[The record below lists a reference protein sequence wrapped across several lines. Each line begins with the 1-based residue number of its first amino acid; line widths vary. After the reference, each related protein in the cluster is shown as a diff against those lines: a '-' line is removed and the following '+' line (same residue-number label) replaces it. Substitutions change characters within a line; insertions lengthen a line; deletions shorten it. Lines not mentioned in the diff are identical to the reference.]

1 MNTRL
6 ARLRRPLAALLAAA
20 AAGTALMALRPGP
33 PPSVHVPGAARDLP
47 AGTTLRPSDL
57 RALALPPGA
66 VPSGALRTSATGRV
80 LAAPM
85 RRGEP
90 LTDARLIGDSLLEG
104 YAPGT
109 VAAPVRIAD
118 AASVRLLHPGNR
130 IDILTTRTTPTPDP
144 LTAPPPDTPPEEA
157 SPTTNQPRTTPS
169 PHTTN
174 QQNHTTPSART
185 ACTKLSNPPT
195 YLTTGHRPGSSS
207 MGIAAL
213 SPPEARGF
221 AIDHFD
227 PADQTASSR
236 PDDPGGWRG
245 ARLVVSEV
253 PVLAVPPSDK
263 EGGQDGAL
271 IVVATNRTQA
281 AALAGAGGPLSIT
294 ITGGH

>member
-20 AAGTALMALRPGP
+20 AAGTALMALGPGP
-33 PPSVHVPGAARDLP
+33 PPSVHVLGAARDLP

-57 RALALPPGA
+57 RALALPRGA

-90 LTDARLIGDSLLEG
+90 LTDARLIGGSLLEG

-130 IDILTTRTTPTPDP
+130 IDILTTRTTPIPDP
-144 LTAPPPDTPPEEA
+144 LTAPSPDTPPEEA
-157 SPTTNQPRTTPS
+157 SPTTDQPRTTPP

-185 ACTKLSNPPT
+185 AYTKLSNTPA

-207 MGIAAL
+207 IGIAAL
-213 SPPEARGF
+213 SPPDTGSSALDRS
-221 AIDHFD
+221 
-227 PADQTASSR
+227 DQTASSR
-236 PDDPGGWRG
+236 PDDPGGWGG

-253 PVLAVPPSDK
+253 PVLAVPPPDK

-281 AALAGAGGPLSIT
+281 AALAGAGAPLAIS
-294 ITGGH
+294 ITGGQ